1 MVCIVLLCFV
11 THSSTQ
17 WRVPVKW
24 YICIIGYQSLHLD
37 VTLYGYVIDYA
48 QGILQAALELNAKRG
63 RVKASNGK
71 PLGVP
76 SAEDIMTVVR
86 HDGRKVQRVEELL
99 IMQKE
104 IKIIQEMEKTD
115 EESLAKLLVEN

>member
-1 MVCIVLLCFV
+1 
-11 THSSTQ
+11 
-17 WRVPVKW
+17 
-24 YICIIGYQSLHLD
+24 
-37 VTLYGYVIDYA
+37 VIDYA